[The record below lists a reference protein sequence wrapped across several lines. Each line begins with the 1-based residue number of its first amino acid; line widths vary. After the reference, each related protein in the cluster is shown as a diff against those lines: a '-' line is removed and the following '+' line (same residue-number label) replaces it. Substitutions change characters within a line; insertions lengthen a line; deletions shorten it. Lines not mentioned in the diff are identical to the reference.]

1 MRNPS
6 GKVVYDRRFNTA
18 ALLATYYGSNVDF
31 AGRIDWDPKVGANM
45 VARTYQCQASGIR
58 GSVLLGPFMHGS
70 NVASHSA
77 LPGTPRLVQ
86 L

>member
-31 AGRIDWDPKVGANM
+31 AGRINWDPKVGANS
-45 VARTYQCQASGIR
+45 QCELSCWKNRCQRDVGWR
-58 GSVLLGPFMHGS
+58 KLLVS
-70 NVASHSA
+70 
-77 LPGTPRLVQ
+77 PRHMM
-86 L
+86 